1 MTSFGCI
8 KLSESQRHKAFDSS
22 EEGYDGLL
30 VGVVYLCGSGGAFAA
45 TKLDGSVVTWGDPAC
60 GGDSRKVA
68 QQLKGV
74 VSALWI
80 ASACGEKDL
89 RCPTQPE
96 HLLR

>member
-1 MTSFGCI
+1 MTCFGSI
-8 KLSESQRHKAFDSS
+8 KLSESQHHEAFDSS

-30 VGVVYLCGSGGAFAA
+30 VGVVSLCGSGGAFAA

-74 VSALWI
+74 VSAPGI
-80 ASACGEKDL
+80 ASTCAQEI
-89 RCPTQPE
+89 
-96 HLLR
+96 